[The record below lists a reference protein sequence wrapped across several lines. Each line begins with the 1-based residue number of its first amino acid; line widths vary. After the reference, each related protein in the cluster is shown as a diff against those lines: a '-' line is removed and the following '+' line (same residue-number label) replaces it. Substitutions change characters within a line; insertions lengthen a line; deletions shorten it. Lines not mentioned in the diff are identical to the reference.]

1 MLGTIAQDLVRA
13 SRRNKAWQFVALISA
28 CLAQPLAAQETGE
41 SPSLVQAV
49 AAYNRGDFDE
59 ALVLSQQAIDAL
71 GAESDAT
78 AAART
83 AATHGA
89 ILIALER
96 PEDAV
101 ALLEASYR
109 KADAAL
115 GRTDPATLYVHYTY
129 GMALFHSNQMH
140 EAHAVLT
147 AHREAENEALG
158 RDDLLD
164 MQRYSASSLTH
175 LSSLAQARMR
185 TGNIDGGLKLFT
197 GDLTSIN
204 IHVNEMRAR
213 TDFLADIYEFHDE
226 IDRLGDIP
234 LDEVASYVS
243 RSEALGDWAGDD
255 VYDQLYYL
263 ARIYEG
269 AGRTAEAR
277 AIDLRIPSEVEGLFW
292 DLSDTDE
299 AAAFAVLEE
308 AARKLQA
315 ECESICSR
323 GRALIEI
330 REFQAERLEL
340 KEDDA
345 GAAKAF
351 EGALFAAQRNYPRD
365 EAKIA
370 ELQDNLLY
378 FYEQLGRTEDLLALR
393 LERDGTKP
401 DPDLDGN
408 VVLTIARRLREQGF
422 TERADAIVA
431 KQMACAYP
439 DPTGKETFYLPCSS
453 AWMAMSE
460 YSKTLDTKREKD
472 KAEFYRLPQEAIS
485 AYLKNDG
492 ETARA
497 KADRLVDLGVK
508 LFEPTDHNLYLAMG
522 VYRGVSSWQ
531 YTKAYE
537 IPANWRICELRPA
550 TLARLEAEAAAE
562 AEARASVDDDMI
574 SPPMMMPSVR
584 APDPYF
590 SFGGY
595 GHLSPQDP
603 KGQFYS
609 ALKGSLQSYAADCL
623 VEGRPEDAVKFLDWA
638 ATTADSM
645 GYPLGD
651 QEDLLLTKAQLEREM
666 GRIGDAERSYLRLV
680 DAYLSGKA
688 KEPGSLYI
696 GGSFFESRKALQE
709 LIQFYSQL
717 GKAEQLLILLT
728 KMEESGQFGN
738 KEFSGSEAQFRP
750 IREAM
755 FTIFL
760 AKREIDKAEKILP
773 YLEPW
778 SVIAEAK
785 YSRMTEDELA
795 EFERQQLSIWALH
808 LAEFSEA
815 TGDSEKALDFIAE
828 AVELNDAY
836 LAGLPPLP
844 EERFDLRGFLL
855 NGRLYAMRA
864 GIFGRMEMWPE
875 ALEAMQG
882 SGIFEFGDT
891 LMTVVREQV
900 GPEMSDTQLLEMMAE
915 DQSMGQL
922 FAVYAAAYAAA
933 AEAAMRAGDEAAAER
948 YLQRSL
954 QFPQDSR
961 WSLFQQQT
969 RYVGV
974 ALGIRKAEWRAR
986 GLDNAKSLVDGLE
999 QQWRLAS
1006 RSSLDAGMQLE
1017 MMQMAPAM
1025 FGEVLALWWRDQAD
1039 GGMPATDEQVFRNI
1053 QWSIMGA
1060 ADLAIAQSIARSS
1073 LANDDPAFNDL
1084 IAERDLVSSTLY
1096 KNARTGQEVKYGEQG
1111 ESAFS
1116 ANVDRLRAIEDKI
1129 ATDYP
1134 RFYEITTSE
1143 PVELAK
1149 VQRLLAADEAMLL
1162 VSPGRFGTQMVM
1174 VTRDG
1179 MRWQQSDMTLTDVD
1193 LAVRRLR
1200 FFLGAGNASAAET
1213 REWSEAVDGG
1223 WQGFDRDTANRLYR
1237 EFITPFAD
1245 LLDGRKKLLVS
1256 PGGPLGSLP
1265 FSVLV
1270 SEIAPGRDDDP
1281 ETLRATRWL
1290 IDEFELTQIPAVR
1303 SFVLLREEKRGRPA
1317 GDLSFAGFGD
1327 PLLEGEAVERGA
1339 RGTRGPKQSIGD
1351 LWTGAAIDLAVLRK
1365 MDRLPGTAR
1374 ELQSLRQAFGSPDA
1388 TVHLGAGATER
1399 IVRTSDL
1406 SQVDVIAF
1414 ATHGI
1419 MAGEVR
1425 GLAEPGLVLSPPD
1438 SASALDDGYLT
1449 ASEIAGLELSAEW
1462 IILSACNTAAS
1473 DGKAGASALSGLA
1486 RSFFHAGAR
1495 GLLVSHWYIRDDVAA
1510 LLTANAV
1517 EARRDNPELSRA
1529 GALKAA
1535 MTRIRLDTSA
1545 DGKQPNDRGE
1555 LVETSWAHP
1564 SAWAPFTLVSGE

>member
-41 SPSLVQAV
+41 SPNLVEAV
-49 AAYNRGDFDE
+49 AAYNRGEFEE

-96 PEDAV
+96 PGDAV
-101 ALLEASYR
+101 PLLEAAYR
-109 KADAAL
+109 NADTAL

-129 GMALFHSNQMH
+129 GMALFHTGRMH
-140 EAHAVLT
+140 EAHVVLT

-164 MQRYSASSLTH
+164 MQRYSAASLTH

-185 TGNIDGGLKLFT
+185 TGNIDGGLALFT
-197 GDLTSIN
+197 GDLEAIN
-204 IHVNEMRAR
+204 IGVGDMRAR

-234 LDEVASYVS
+234 LEEAASYVS
-243 RSEALGDWAGDD
+243 RSEALGDYAGDN

-263 ARIYEG
+263 ARINEG
-269 AGRTAEAR
+269 AGKLAEAR
-277 AIDLRIPSEVEGLFW
+277 ALDLRIPWRVEDLFW
-292 DLSDTDE
+292 AAEETDE
-299 AAAFAVLEE
+299 TAAFALLAE
-308 AARKLQA
+308 AAGKLQA
-315 ECESICSR
+315 NCEIICSNSA
-323 GRALIEI
+323 ALIEI
-330 REFQAERLEL
+330 REFQGRRLDF
-340 KEDDA
+340 KGDDA
-345 GAAKAF
+345 GAAKAY
-351 EGALFAAQRNYPRD
+351 EGALYAAQRSYPRD
-365 EAKIA
+365 EAKIIS
-370 ELQDNLLY
+370 LQDELLY
-378 FYEQLGRTEDLLALR
+378 YYDRLGRTEDMTAMK
-393 LERDGTKP
+393 LERDGTEP

-408 VVLTIARRLREQGF
+408 VALTIARRLRELGF
-422 TERADAIVA
+422 ANRADAIVA

-439 DPTGKETFYLPCSS
+439 DPTGKETFYQPCSS

-460 YSKTLDTKREKD
+460 YSKTLDPKREKD

-497 KADRLVDLGVK
+497 KADRLVDLGLK

-522 VYRGVSSWQ
+522 IYRGVSSWQ
-531 YTKAYE
+531 YAKPYE
-537 IPANWRICELRPA
+537 IPARWRICELSTA
-550 TLARLEAEAAAE
+550 TLARLEAQAKAEAAA
-562 AEARASVDDDMI
+562 RASLTDDMTP
-574 SPPMMMPSVR
+574 PPMMAVSVR
-584 APDPYF
+584 APEPYF
-590 SFGGY
+590 SFGY

-603 KGQFYS
+603 KGAFYN
-609 ALKGSLQSYAADCL
+609 ALKGGLQGYAADCL
-623 VEGRPEDAVKFLDWA
+623 IEGRPEDAVRFLDWA
-638 ATTADSM
+638 ATAADSM

-651 QEDLLLTKAQLEREM
+651 QEGILLTKAQLEREM
-666 GRIGDAERSYLRLV
+666 GRTGDAERSYLRLV

-688 KEPGSLYI
+688 KEPGTIYI

-738 KEFSGSEAQFRP
+738 KEYSGSETQFRP

-755 FTIFL
+755 FIIFL
-760 AKREIDKAEKILP
+760 AKREIDKAAKILP

-778 SVIAEAK
+778 SVIAEAR
-785 YSRMTEDELA
+785 YGRMSEDELA
-795 EFERQQLSIWALH
+795 EFERQQISSWALH
-808 LAEFSEA
+808 LAEFAEA
-815 TGDSEKALDFIAE
+815 SGESEKALDYISE
-828 AVELNDAY
+828 AIDANDAY
-836 LAGLPPLP
+836 LAAQPAMP
-844 EERFDLRGFLL
+844 EERFDIRGFLL
-855 NGRLYAMRA
+855 NGRLYSMRA
-864 GIFGRMEMWPE
+864 GIFGRMALWPE

-891 LMTVVREQV
+891 LIEFARKEI
-900 GPEMSDTQLLEMMAE
+900 GPEASDAQLLALMAS
-915 DQSMGQL
+915 DKSMGQL

-954 QFPQDSR
+954 DFPQDTR

-974 ALGIRKAEWRAR
+974 ALGVRKAEWRAR
-986 GLDNAKSLVDGLE
+986 GLESAKSLVEGLE

-1006 RSSLDAGMQLE
+1006 RSSLDAGMQLD

-1025 FGEVLALWWRDQAD
+1025 FGEVLALWWREKAD
-1039 GGMPATDEQVFRNI
+1039 GGTPASDEQVFRNI

-1073 LANDDPAFNDL
+1073 LTNDDPAFNDL

-1111 ESAFS
+1111 ESEFS

-1143 PVELAK
+1143 PVELDK
-1149 VQRLLAADEAMLL
+1149 VQGLLSEDEAMLL

-1179 MRWQQSDMTLTDVD
+1179 MRWQQSDMTLDEVD

-1213 REWSEAVDGG
+1213 REWSAAVDGG
-1223 WQGFDRDTANRLYR
+1223 WQGFDRETANRLYR

-1270 SEIAPGRDDDP
+1270 SEIASGRDDDP
-1281 ETLRATRWL
+1281 DTLRATRWL

-1303 SFVLLREEKRGRPA
+1303 SFVLLREEKRVRSV

-1327 PLLEGEAVERGA
+1327 PLLEGEAKARGA
-1339 RGTRGPKQSIGD
+1339 RGTRGPKEVIGD
-1351 LWTGAAIDLAVLRK
+1351 LWNGAAIDLAVLRK

-1374 ELQSLRQAFGSPDA
+1374 ELQSLREAFGSPESS
-1388 TVHLGAGATER
+1388 VKLGVAATER
-1399 IVRTSDL
+1399 LVRTSDL
-1406 SQVDVIAF
+1406 KQVDVIAF

-1419 MAGEVR
+1419 MAGEVK
-1425 GLAEPGLVLSPPD
+1425 GLAEPGLIFSPPQE
-1438 SASALDDGYLT
+1438 ATAMDDGYLT
-1449 ASEIAGLELSAEW
+1449 ASEIAGLDLSAEW

-1495 GLLVSHWYIRDDVAA
+1495 SLLVSHWYIRDDVAA
-1510 LLTANAV
+1510 LLTAKAV
-1517 EARRDNPELSRA
+1517 EARRDDPQISRA
-1529 GALKAA
+1529 GALQAA
-1535 MTRIRLDTSA
+1535 MTSIRVDKSA